1 MWVVMAAGVAITLTI
16 AFWQQIITWAN
27 QRLATW
33 LEAIFGEELR
43 EAFQLFIAA
52 ADRVAVLAQRSVKRL
67 QERLIRAR
75 IIFRQI
81 TGGTQHEKIVQAEIK
96 REDGKIAQY
105 EAAELVPWHELPDE
119 VREKFIRRQ
128 NAAVEIE
135 LKLKE

>member
-1 MWVVMAAGVAITLTI
+1 MWVVIAAGVAVTLTI

-27 QRLATW
+27 QRLANW

-52 ADRVAVLAQRSVKRL
+52 VDRVAVLAQRSVKRL
-67 QERLIRAR
+67 QERLLRAR

-96 REDGKIAQY
+96 QEDGKIAQY

-128 NAAVEIE
+128 SAEVEIE

>member
-1 MWVVMAAGVAITLTI
+1 MGRHGGGRCNNADHCLLAANHYMGQSTPCHVV
-16 AFWQQIITWAN
+16 
-27 QRLATW
+27 
-33 LEAIFGEELR
+33 EAIFGEELR